1 LKPAERF
8 VRWTLARGVLLWSIA
23 LLLFLPSALHVVRL
37 YGGLRSEFERLL
49 PRQAP
54 SVVALD
60 ELHRRLEGLHH
71 LGVVVDTVDA
81 TRIPAGERFL
91 DDLAARIRQYPP
103 GLVRAV
109 RTGQQEERSF
119 LDDHALLYA
128 DLADLKEI
136 RERVEARRDWEV
148 SHAMGTNLEE
158 EPPPPLGLDEFK
170 EKYQARAGVQKFP
183 TERFS
188 SADHRLTLLL
198 VEVGTDHGAGRE
210 LLARVKR
217 DIEALGGPGKYAE
230 GMRAG
235 FAGDVAINVE
245 ETEALMAD
253 LSLSSLLVLAAVS
266 GVIYLY
272 FRWWKSI
279 PLLLVPLL
287 LATGLA
293 FGVAALPPFWV
304 RELNSNTAFLASI
317 IVGNGINP
325 GIMLLA
331 RYVEERRGGA
341 TVEGALIQAVPA
353 SISGTIVAAL
363 AAARSYGA
371 LALTQF
377 EGFRQFGYL
386 GGAGMVISWG
396 VTYLL
401 LPPLLRWVDRGG
413 LPPRSSEGNL
423 LAPLTHLVGSQARL
437 LLLLAAVSTVLSL
450 VALRKV
456 GPDDLE
462 TDFSRLRRRDTW
474 QHGEG
479 YWGAKMN
486 AMLGEYLT
494 PLVVLAN
501 TPEDARR
508 SGEALRA
515 MASRPEHGALVA
527 RVRTLDD
534 VLPGQQEQ
542 KLEEIAALDE
552 ALTPRLRSKLTE
564 EQRSKLERMLTA
576 SKRGK
581 LKPED
586 LPRTFTV
593 GLRELDGSYGKS
605 VVVFPRPTRELWQGP
620 RLAAFVGALREAAGA
635 GLEGERRPRLAGT
648 LPVSADIIASM
659 RADGPRVTLA
669 AFAGAVL
676 VVLALFRL
684 RASTALVIGSLVA
697 GILWMVGAMLGLR
710 IKLNFSNFIAFPI
723 TFGIGVE
730 YAVNVM
736 NRHETDGQRDILDA
750 VRTTGAAVAL
760 CSATTIIGYSS
771 LLVASNQALFL
782 FGLLAVLG
790 EGTCL
795 LAALVAL
802 PALVSWRQR
811 GAPIRA

>member
-1 LKPAERF
+1 MKLAERF

-71 LGVVVDTVDA
+71 LGVVVDTADA
-81 TRIPAGERFL
+81 ARIPAGERFL

-183 TERFS
+183 TGRFS

-230 GMRAG
+230 GMKAG

-245 ETEALMAD
+245 ETEALMED
-253 LSLSSLLVLAAVS
+253 LSLSSLLVLAAVG

-341 TVEGALIQAVPA
+341 TAEGALIQAVPA

-363 AAARSYGA
+363 AAASSYGA

-386 GGAGMVISWG
+386 GGVGMVISWG
-396 VTYLL
+396 ATYLL

-423 LAPLTHLVGSQARL
+423 LAPLTRLVGSQARL

-474 QHGEG
+474 QQGEG

-486 AMLGEYLT
+486 
-494 PLVVLAN
+494 
-501 TPEDARR
+501 
-508 SGEALRA
+508 
-515 MASRPEHGALVA
+515 
-527 RVRTLDD
+527 
-534 VLPGQQEQ
+534 
-542 KLEEIAALDE
+542 
-552 ALTPRLRSKLTE
+552 
-564 EQRSKLERMLTA
+564 
-576 SKRGK
+576 
-581 LKPED
+581 
-586 LPRTFTV
+586 
-593 GLRELDGSYGKS
+593 
-605 VVVFPRPTRELWQGP
+605 
-620 RLAAFVGALREAAGA
+620 
-635 GLEGERRPRLAGT
+635 
-648 LPVSADIIASM
+648 
-659 RADGPRVTLA
+659 
-669 AFAGAVL
+669 
-676 VVLALFRL
+676 
-684 RASTALVIGSLVA
+684 
-697 GILWMVGAMLGLR
+697 
-710 IKLNFSNFIAFPI
+710 
-723 TFGIGVE
+723 
-730 YAVNVM
+730 
-736 NRHETDGQRDILDA
+736 
-750 VRTTGAAVAL
+750 
-760 CSATTIIGYSS
+760 
-771 LLVASNQALFL
+771 
-782 FGLLAVLG
+782 
-790 EGTCL
+790 
-795 LAALVAL
+795 
-802 PALVSWRQR
+802 
-811 GAPIRA
+811 